1 MPDASPR
8 PRPRTR
14 TALVAATLAVLTLV
28 VAVLVA
34 RWWRGTE
41 AGSGFIEAY
50 PGTVPPPAGAPEGFP
65 AWLSWTHALN
75 TFFLLFIV
83 TSALHLRA
91 KARPPAFVTRRGSRL
106 WPLKPAHPPKRLGLH
121 TWWHLVVVTLWVAT
135 GLVYVTLLVASGHW
149 ARLLPTEWDALPNAV
164 SAGIQYLSLDWPAHD
179 SWITYNALQEVVYS
193 VTVFI
198 AAPLALATGLRLS
211 PVWPERWMRERGPL
225 SDAWARRTH
234 ALVLWYYLAFTAV
247 HVGLVLLTG
256 ARANLNAMYAGVE
269 DAEGWAGVIV
279 FAASV
284 VVMAVAWVLLRPPAQ
299 AAIAE
304 RVADVRR
311 MPPPPGR

>member
-106 WPLKPAHPPKRLGLH
+106 WRLKPAHPPKRLGLH